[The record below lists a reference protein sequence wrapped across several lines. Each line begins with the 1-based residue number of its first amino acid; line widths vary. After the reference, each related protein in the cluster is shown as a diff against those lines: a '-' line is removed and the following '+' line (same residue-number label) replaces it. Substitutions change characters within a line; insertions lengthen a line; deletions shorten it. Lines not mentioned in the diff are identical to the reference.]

1 MENLNILTLVFI
13 VSGGVLCVMAIRF
26 LWKYEVFKYLP
37 VLLLSLAFL
46 TAGTVAIYSGLDLL
60 EYNSIP
66 VNKPVAT
73 VYFKRESGKRFRVHV
88 KDYKGREYIREL
100 EGNYWQLDSRVLSLD
115 ERLSFGL
122 APMFRLE
129 YLYVLNRTSAN
140 AIRIERATEPLHPT
154 GSKID
159 AGQWLKKTPWLNKLF
174 SLHTTRTMKQPLD
187 DLAVYTISLTKLGL
201 VAEKTSSA
209 TGSND
214 DSAQIKWN

>member
-1 MENLNILTLVFI
+1 MENLNTLTLIFI
-13 VSGGVLCVMAIRF
+13 VSGGVLCVIALRL
-26 LWKYEVFKYLP
+26 LWKHRVFKYLP
-37 VLLLSLAFL
+37 VLLLSIVFL
-46 TAGTVAIYSGLDLL
+46 TGGTLAIYSGLDLL

-66 VNKPVAT
+66 VDNPVAT
-73 VYFKRESGKRFRVHV
+73 VYFKRESGKLFRVHV

-115 ERLSFGL
+115 ERLSFGI

-129 YLYVLNRTSAN
+129 HLYVLNYTAAN
-140 AIRIERATEPLHPT
+140 AIGVKRDTEPLHAT

-159 AGQWLKKTPWLNKLF
+159 AGQWLKKTPWLNKVF

-201 VAEKTSSA
+201 VAEKASA
-209 TGSND
+209 STGSND
-214 DSAQIKWN
+214 DSGQIKWN